1 MTPIKPI
8 EDLTFVDDY
17 MFGYILQNES
27 VCKKLLERLLKIKIE
42 KLEFPKLQ
50 KSISPFYETKG
61 VRLDVYVKDSDK
73 VFDIEIQNSINID
86 LPKRTR
92 YYQSMVDIDSLLKGE
107 NYSNLKE
114 SFIIFICTFDPFNAG
129 LPCYTF
135 KNICLE
141 NKNLELNDK
150 TSKIIYNS
158 TAYIKEKDVEI
169 SAFLEYIDNRIPTD
183 DFTKELSHLVEE
195 AKINN
200 KFRNDYLAMNLHDRD
215 IKEQAFNEGLS
226 SGIQQG
232 ISQGILEGEH
242 KKALETARN
251 MLLKSIPKNIVA
263 DCTGLS
269 LEIIEQL
276 VKEQNMSSLV

>member
-17 MFGYILQNES
+17 MFGYILQNELI
-27 VCKKLLERLLKIKIE
+27 CKKLLERLLKIKIE

-73 VFDIEIQNSINID
+73 VFDIEIQNSVNID
-86 LPKRTR
+86 LPKRSR

-141 NKNLELNDK
+141 NKELVLGDETTKIFFNSFAYDTENNL
-150 TSKIIYNS
+150 
-158 TAYIKEKDVEI
+158 EI
-169 SAFLEYIDNRIPTD
+169 SAFLKYINTKIPTN
-183 DFTKELSHLVEE
+183 DFTKKLNNLVEE
-195 AKINN
+195 SKINN

-215 IKEQAFNEGLS
+215 IKEQAFIEGLS

-251 MLLKSIPKNIVA
+251 MLLKSIPKKIIA

-269 LEIIEQL
+269 LENIEQL
-276 VKEQNMSSLV
+276 MKEQNMSSLV

>member
-141 NKNLELNDK
+141 NKNLELKDK

-169 SAFLEYIDNRIPTD
+169 SAFLKYIDNRIPTD
-183 DFTKELSHLVEE
+183 EFTKELSHLVEE

-226 SGIQQG
+226 SGIQRGKYEQ
-232 ISQGILEGEH
+232 S
-242 KKALETARN
+242 LETARN
-251 MLLKSIPKNIVA
+251 MLSFGDSVEKISVI
-263 DCTGLS
+263 TGLS

-276 VKEQNMSSLV
+276 VKEQDMSSLV